1 MAEKRRHLS
10 ETSTFQPSALLHW
23 KPSLSF
29 KILKDSQMK
38 RNTSKPASSSLL
50 SAGATAPR
58 DPCLHLIFQ
67 FHLLPSWLSNQ
78 QPELCYEK
86 KKKKNPF
93 SALSPPWFPITLSA
107 YSKVFT
113 LATEIQTWFGS
124 QNEGGW
130 TNFLLLTAQ
139 ALATYITSSSYPS
152 LLTSLQPLWPYL
164 VALTY
169 QAHFILKTSA
179 LSVSSS
185 WKNFPSLHDSFFT
198 IFDINPN
205 IVFSVRSSRDPLPK
219 LQPHPLPKSY
229 TF

>member
-1 MAEKRRHLS
+1 MFAPHLS
-10 ETSTFQPSALLHW
+10 VSPPPKLTFQPAARIMLW
-23 KPSLSF
+23 
-29 KILKDSQMK
+29 
-38 RNTSKPASSSLL
+38 
-50 SAGATAPR
+50 
-58 DPCLHLIFQ
+58 
-67 FHLLPSWLSNQ
+67 
-78 QPELCYEK
+78 K
-86 KKKKNPF
+86 KKKKIP
-93 SALSPPWFPITLSA
+93 SLLWARHDSHHPQCILQSVYLSHWNTDMVWIT
-107 YSKVFT
+107 K
-113 LATEIQTWFGS
+113 W
-124 QNEGGW
+124 GGW

-205 IVFSVRSSRDPLPK
+205 IVFSVRSSRDPCLNCNPT
-219 LQPHPLPKSY
+219 LCQNHIPFKSLFCTY
-229 TF
+229 QT